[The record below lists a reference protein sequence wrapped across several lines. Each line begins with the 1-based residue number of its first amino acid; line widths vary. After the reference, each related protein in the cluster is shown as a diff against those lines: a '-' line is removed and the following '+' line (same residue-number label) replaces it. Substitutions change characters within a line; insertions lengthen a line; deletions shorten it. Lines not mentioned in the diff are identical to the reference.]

1 MNSRTIL
8 TLGIIT
14 IALAIVSLWMGQQ
27 SYAWFPPQA
36 SAEAVLV
43 DQLFSFLVT
52 LGTFIFLGVVGTL
65 TYAVLFQQAGKYDSS
80 DGPPIEGNVPLEI
93 IWTVIPF
100 ALVVWI
106 AVYSYQIYDQMSI
119 LGPMEHIHMGI
130 ARADAAYPFTTNSP
144 HPPAPSPQKGE
155 GEPDQ
160 SPSPHLGEG
169 FRVRAVNSDDA
180 ATVENM
186 AMVEDPMTAAVE
198 QTPDQTPV
206 EQIEVYARQWAW
218 EFRYPQQTVT
228 STELHLPNRQR
239 IKLVL
244 HSEDVLHGFFVPAFR
259 VKQDIIPG
267 QTIAFEFT
275 PIREGRYRLR
285 DSQYSGTYFAAMQ
298 TDVVVESPAAYEQW
312 LATAATQPPVAAYNQ
327 AFDEY
332 QRSHNPISTGWKTV
346 EPAAPPVVN
355 YPSSQGGTP

>member
-1 MNSRTIL
+1 
-8 TLGIIT
+8 
-14 IALAIVSLWMGQQ
+14 
-27 SYAWFPPQA
+27 
-36 SAEAVLV
+36 
-43 DQLFSFLVT
+43 
-52 LGTFIFLGVVGTL
+52 
-65 TYAVLFQQAGKYDSS
+65 
-80 DGPPIEGNVPLEI
+80 
-93 IWTVIPF
+93 
-100 ALVVWI
+100 
-106 AVYSYQIYDQMSI
+106 
-119 LGPMEHIHMGI
+119 
-130 ARADAAYPFTTNSP
+130 
-144 HPPAPSPQKGE
+144 
-155 GEPDQ
+155 
-160 SPSPHLGEG
+160 
-169 FRVRAVNSDDA
+169 VNSDDA

-186 AMVEDPMTAAVE
+186 AMVEDSMTAVE